1 MDQEVAHTDAL
12 IPKWCV
18 YDEKQ
23 SLTFVSPRN
32 MEAYF
37 VENTGIVDIPYN
49 YVNRLNT
56 LLDRMHDT
64 IMATM
69 TEREYMIRVYSHNF
83 INEIVNVQLD
93 LHIGSSV
100 YLSLIEVRPCAEG
113 LGIFR
118 IVLWQLLQTCKC
130 GGWKL
135 GVGNPF
141 PKTRQLLQR
150 VAKEDLFQSDG
161 EGGMII
167 QAQDILKCDIRNFDI
182 LDKLLIC
189 GLEAHK
195 LTLNRKSFP
204 YADVMNIH
212 QDQLDRRLEHKLANN
227 KMKPIS
233 EKKRRQALA
242 EDRRVRAAQSVDS
255 SLLLPALEKPCRERQ
270 NLRNYFGDFSNF
282 LLRIR
287 QQFGVYADMYR
298 TNFRAFYDA
307 DKLYVERCKV
317 AQCKISFGVDTAATL
332 HVLDILDV
340 LSADVQNLIL
350 WQILQCCYDAGLD
363 FKMGLCTINNM
374 VGIRVFKTKTDDGR
388 FWIISRDDIGRLPIE
403 NFNILDKIYD
413 GYDEDFPISVNP
425 RESRFPTEDD
435 LYRALHRC

>member
-1 MDQEVAHTDAL
+1 MMDQVAHTDAL

-23 SLTFVSPRN
+23 SLTFVSPQS

-69 TEREYMIRVYSHNF
+69 TEREYITSVAHGHNF
-83 INEIVNVQLD
+83 MNEIVNVQLD
-93 LHIGSSV
+93 LNIGSSV

-118 IVLWQLLQTCKC
+118 LVLWQLLQTCKC

-141 PKTRQLLQR
+141 PKTQKLLQR
-150 VAKEDLFQSDG
+150 AAKDLFQGDG

-195 LTLNRKSFP
+195 LTLNRKGFP
-204 YADVMNIH
+204 HADVMNIH
-212 QDQLDRRLEHKLANN
+212 QDQLDRRLEHKLA
-227 KMKPIS
+227 MIKPIS

-242 EDRRVRAAQSVDS
+242 EDRRVRAAQSVVVDRS
-255 SLLLPALEKPCRERQ
+255 LLPALEKPCRGWQ

-287 QQFGVYADMYR
+287 HQFGVYGGMYR

-317 AQCKISFGVDTAATL
+317 AQCKISFGVDVAATL

-363 FKMGLCTINNM
+363 FKMGLCTM
-374 VGIRVFKTKTDDGR
+374 RVGGLGVFKTKTEDGR
-388 FWIISRDDIGRLPIE
+388 FWVISRDDIGKLQIKQ
-403 NFNILDKIYD
+403 FNILDKIYD

-425 RESRFPTEDD
+425 RESKFPTEDD
-435 LYRALHRC
+435 LYTPMPARY